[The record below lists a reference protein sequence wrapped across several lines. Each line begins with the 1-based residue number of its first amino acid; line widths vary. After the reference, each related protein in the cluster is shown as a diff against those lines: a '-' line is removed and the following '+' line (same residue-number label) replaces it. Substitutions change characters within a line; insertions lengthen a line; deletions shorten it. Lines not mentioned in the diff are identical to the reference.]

1 VLLTV
6 GRATPV
12 RLGIISST
20 TFALKGSDAT
30 TYICEQRFDYGEVR
44 SISAGFLEGRMVVVV
59 LTQTRHQPSH
69 HFDEVRRGLA
79 RNVRQERLGPPERLG
94 LLVTTRASP
103 RLN

>member
-1 VLLTV
+1 
-6 GRATPV
+6 
-12 RLGIISST
+12 
-20 TFALKGSDAT
+20 
-30 TYICEQRFDYGEVR
+30 
-44 SISAGFLEGRMVVVV
+44 MVVVV